1 MAVKVVLFLLFIT
14 LGYATYSEPIT
25 PLPQSI
31 EYDKQKALL
40 GKKLFF
46 DSMLSKDGT
55 VSCASCHDLQRGG
68 VDNVKIAIG
77 IKQRK
82 GTFNTPTVY
91 NTRYNFRQFWD
102 GRAETLEDQVI
113 QPIINPV
120 EMGESIE
127 VVLEKLKKS
136 DYKQAFEEI
145 YEDGV
150 TVKNLSNVI
159 SEFEQALITPN
170 APFDRYLRGDKN
182 AINKEEKLGYELF
195 KAKGCISCHHGIGV
209 GGNHFNKFGILQ
221 SFQSK
226 QLGRYNVTH
235 DEKDKYYFKVP
246 SLRNVA
252 LTAPYFHDG
261 RAKTL
266 LEAVKMMSLYQLGR
280 HMTQKEL
287 QAIVAFLMTL
297 TGEIPSIAKQK

>member
-1 MAVKVVLFLLFIT
+1 MAVKVVLFLLSIT
-14 LGYATYSEPIT
+14 LGYAAYSEPIK

-31 EYDKQKALL
+31 EYDKQKAML

-68 VDNVKIAIG
+68 VDNVKISIG
-77 IKQRK
+77 I
-82 GTFNTPTVY
+82 TFNAPTVY

-102 GRAETLEDQVI
+102 GRSETLEDQVI

-120 EMGESIE
+120 EMGETKE
-127 VVLEKLKKS
+127 TLLVKLEKS
-136 DYKQAFEEI
+136 DYKKAFEEI

-150 TVKNLSNVI
+150 TIKNLSNAI

-170 APFDRYLRGDKN
+170 SPFDRYLRGDKN
-182 AINKEEKLGYELF
+182 AINQEEKLGYELF
-195 KAKGCISCHHGIGV
+195 KSKGCISCHHGIGV

-221 SFQSK
+221 SSKSK
-226 QLGRYNVTH
+226 QLGRYNITH

-287 QAIVAFLMTL
+287 HAIVAFLMTL